1 MKKSLIILS
10 SVLALSLSACSSS
23 SISKP
28 EAESTQTTPTIA
40 LECIKV
46 SQRTLE
52 ALKTGIIE
60 TADLSGKIVAVKAPD
75 FKNVYFVAAQ
85 IAGEGIPERAIG
97 VWSTNG
103 DVASETMAT
112 GFMSVNNYAKNFS
125 DWGDSS
131 KGSGAIYD
139 DEKGVAEAAAC
150 LSK

>member
-1 MKKSLIILS
+1 MKKNILVLVG
-10 SVLALSLSACSSS
+10 VLALSLSACSSPHTDD
-23 SISKP
+23 KK
-28 EAESTQTTPTIA
+28 ESVQTSTATS
-40 LECIKV
+40 LECVHV

-52 ALKTGIIE
+52 ALSTGITE
-60 TADLSGKIVAVKAPD
+60 TAGLSGKIAAVKAPD

-85 IAGEGIPERAIG
+85 VSGTDVPERVIG

-103 DVASETMAT
+103 DVTSETMAT

-125 DWGDSS
+125 DWGDAS